1 MKNAFYPVAEF
12 PDFPAMTPEAA
23 HEAMPRLL
31 ADAKAA
37 VDALE
42 EKIMATIS
50 AMERRK
56 RLLSRRVNNRCSGKI
71 SMITRRSM
79 PAAVP
84 SGLRV
89 Q

>member
-1 MKNAFYPVAEF
+1 MKNPFYPVAEF

-42 EKIMATIS
+42 ERATPTWDGFVRAQIGRAS
-50 AMERRK
+50 CRER
-56 RLLSRRVNNRCSGKI
+56 V
-71 SMITRRSM
+71 
-79 PAAVP
+79 
-84 SGLRV
+84 
-89 Q
+89 